1 MNFQQRFVGLLSEA
15 DMVPAAPTPQ
25 QEVGE
30 RDLLDAS
37 PADDQNAMAG
47 TIDPGHSPDEYSV
60 PHPAS
65 KADEQKHVQIEELKT
80 WIKTIDG
87 FIEFLNAPRDT
98 SIQVRL
104 HTAGCDTLF
113 DDIARSEKK
122 KIARLA
128 AELSGLSE
136 SLKGYLI
143 SAHA

>member
-1 MNFQQRFVGLLSEA
+1 MNFAERFITILEQESPEDQSL
-15 DMVPAAPTPQ
+15 PAH
-25 QEVGE
+25 
-30 RDLLDAS
+30 DSLLDADRS
-37 PADDQNAMAG
+37 QDQAAMGNTLDAG
-47 TIDPGHSPDEYSV
+47 TNPGDYNV

-65 KADEQKHVQIEELKT
+65 KADEQKYIQIEELKS
-80 WIKTIDG
+80 WIKTIDD
-87 FIEFLNAPRDT
+87 FIEFLNAPQDG
-98 SIQVRL
+98 SMQVRL